1 MVPKFKPE
9 IALLPIIEF
18 HPFMV
23 ETAYDYLKT
32 VTTSKHER
40 GFIRETLGA
49 LAIEIILKSY
59 IAKVNGNFQQLDE
72 RYEINWIKRPS
83 DSHNL
88 KCLAENLPPIIK
100 SYLLDKED
108 EEVIESHQDA
118 FKNSRYCYER
128 KAKNFYSDAPIRL
141 AAKLICKTIYLY
153 REQGCNDPFIKSFD
167 VNKLYFSIVQNFL
180 LIKS

>member
-9 IALLPIIEF
+9 ITLLPIIEF
-18 HPFMV
+18 RPFMV

-59 IAKVNGNFQQLDE
+59 MAKANGNFQQLDE
-72 RYEINWIKRPS
+72 RYEIKRIRNS
-83 DSHNL
+83 DFHNL

-108 EEVIESHQDA
+108 EKVIGLHQDT
-118 FKNSRYCYER
+118 FKNSRYCYE
-128 KAKNFYSDAPIRL
+128 KNAPNFYSDAPICL
-141 AAKLICKTIYLY
+141 AAKLICKTIYVY
-153 REQGCNDPFIKSFD
+153 QEQGCNDPFITSFD
-167 VNKLYFSIVQNFL
+167 VNKLYFSIVQNFY
-180 LIKS
+180 